1 MAAAII
7 VGGEWQADPPSSLPD
22 SPSPS
27 PSPDTAL
34 PSCEPADDHHH
45 DSDNVAYSFTTATS
59 VDDNRSVHRDSSPP
73 VYLRSDSLQPAS
85 SLPARLQAAAA
96 TTNSSSSSANGTNG
110 HHHHPRHPS
119 PLHDCT
125 SAASPPCAS
134 VYADLSL
141 DGERG
146 IGEAGSAVT
155 TLPRSQSPFRVSR
168 RAIMNGDAEL
178 PHRSSS
184 PLKRRASSMDP
195 EPDASP
201 RNGEDANVN
210 SSQTTATAK
219 SADAPRAMSVD
230 PPEGADAPAQNPP
243 PVAEQIKII
252 ETLLKA
258 FEDAPSAEGD
268 KAYLVS
274 REWVDKARSLQG
286 PTKAKAEDGDVQL
299 GPVDNSDIIDQ
310 VIKDPSGASF
320 TRLKPGAD
328 QETFA
333 LFPEDAWKLVM
344 EWYGLKEGQEPICR
358 IAFNSAEGG
367 EDNILYEFHP
377 PIFRVHRVWS
387 ELSPLPIEQAL
398 KANNPPAILAPRSRG
413 AKLQEFLKDIKTWAG
428 IPLDRKVIVHQVRHP
443 DPTTIPTT
451 QQAGSALT
459 PPDSPGREAQNADG
473 EWPNLLVDLPTF
485 AQSRDHREQ
494 LSQIQDKTG
503 QSYNSTVTLHMKDLT
518 TDATLVLDEVIDNKF
533 SVSTYKGQQT
543 KPQKN
548 MSNRSGLSS
557 KPNSARSSPGAEGI
571 MTRGR
576 AGKNRQLGR
585 TVGHV
590 GLHNLGNTCYMN
602 SALQC
607 VRSVEELTKF
617 FITDAYLDE
626 INSTNLLGYNGKMAM
641 AYGGL
646 LRDIYREGRG
656 SVSPREFKSTVGRCR
671 STFSG
676 WGQQDSQEFLGFLL
690 DALQEDLSRVK
701 NKPYIEKPDST
712 DEMINDPEAIRA
724 MASKVWDITRQRD
737 DSVIADLFT
746 GMYKSTLKCP
756 ECDKISI
763 TFDPFNTLPLP
774 LPLETVWSKTVKFF
788 PLNDV
793 PVNIDVEVPKHSS
806 IEVLKT
812 YLSLRTGV
820 PTERMMGA
828 EEFKDRFFKIYD
840 NNQDV
845 SEEITQSDVP
855 TFHELEFVPTNWP
868 SRPQKYR
875 SMLDIDA
882 QPEDDDPSTE
892 RLVVTVVHRR
902 PNSHGRPEGIS
913 PPHFI
918 TLTREEASSYDAI
931 HRKILEKVATFS
943 TWSKFNSDEEV
954 DATDTDMVATSD
966 ADSSGDGKVAAKS
979 VEGEDDIVD
988 VTMKDA
994 GAAPTGQPALLKRFN
1009 KSRPKFMDAAA
1020 RLSPSLQNLFE
1031 LRYFASPSDGAIP
1044 TGWQSTDNN
1053 RTLPSLADR
1062 MPQPSEEE
1070 SATPESSNADGSDD
1084 DNDDGNESEEK
1095 DERSNEEEAKEE
1107 SVQTRMAEESSE
1119 EELPR
1124 RFDRGGR
1131 NQRNGGRKKFKGH
1144 KSYGKRGNK
1153 RRDKHVRNG
1162 KANGLPQV
1170 NPQPMPPA
1178 VADGGPL
1185 IRLHEGIAVDWND
1198 DAWEM
1203 VFGGSGRD
1211 NLAEGTRTFLDL
1223 ESLQDPVIKIN
1234 QRRRQ
1239 TRKSRGITLDECLD
1253 EFERAE
1259 ILSEHDMWYCPRCKE
1274 HRRASKKF
1282 DLWKT
1287 PDYLVAHLK
1296 RFSSSGWRRDKLD
1309 VLVDFPIEELDL
1321 TARVIEKEDGKSE
1334 VYDLIAVD
1342 DHYGGLGGG
1351 HYTAYAKN
1359 FVDGKWYNYNDSSV
1373 SLVSDP
1379 QSVITSAAYLLFYKR
1394 RASGHL
1400 GGPRFAAILDKY
1412 EKETTEEESGGDDD
1426 ASGKADEDLPAYE
1439 GRTLGGRRSSS
1450 EDESGPGRVSAVRN
1464 ESLMTQ
1470 TWTFGSLDDGAEP
1483 SAGAASDVAQLES
1496 SGDDDNAG
1504 GIDEAD
1510 TVMGGAGGDVV
1521 SLVERAEEA
1530 KDDEDE
1536 VTEIHVENARSE

>member
-1 MAAAII
+1 MIKS
-7 VGGEWQADPPSSLPD
+7 QRTRQPD
-22 SPSPS
+22 SPSPES
-27 PSPDTAL
+27 HSPDTAL
-34 PSCEPADDHHH
+34 PSCEPIDDH
-45 DSDNVAYSFTTATS
+45 DRDDIAAYSFTT
-59 VDDNRSVHRDSSPP
+59 VDDDVRRSLHRESSPA
-73 VYLRSDSLQPAS
+73 YLRSDSLQPAS

-96 TTNSSSSSANGTNG
+96 AAATHSSGTDGANAYHRPSS
-110 HHHHPRHPS
+110 
-119 PLHDCT
+119 LHDYAS
-125 SAASPPCAS
+125 SAASSPGAS
-134 VYADLSL
+134 AYAGLSL
-141 DGERG
+141 NSERG
-146 IGEAGSAVT
+146 IDEAGSAVT
-155 TLPRSQSPFRVSR
+155 SLPRGQSPFRVSR

-195 EPDASP
+195 EPDAAS
-201 RNGEDANVN
+201 RNDHDVNMN
-210 SSQTTATAK
+210 SSQNTAPARST
-219 SADAPRAMSVD
+219 DVPRAMSVD
-230 PPEGADAPAQNPP
+230 PPEGPDAAPAQNRPP
-243 PVAEQIKII
+243 LAEQIKII

-258 FEDAPSAEGD
+258 FEEAPIAEGN

-274 REWVDKARSLQG
+274 RAWVDKARSLQG
-286 PTKAKAEDGDVQL
+286 PSKANAEDNDVHI

-310 VIKDPSGASF
+310 VIKDPSGTTF

-328 QETFA
+328 EEIIV
-333 LFPEDAWKLVM
+333 LFPEDAWKLVV
-344 EWYGLKEGQEPICR
+344 EWYGIKEGQEPIVR
-358 IAFNSAEGG
+358 SAINSSEA
-367 EDNILYEFHP
+367 DANILYEFHP

-413 AKLQEFLKDIKTWAG
+413 ANLQAFLKDIKTWAG
-428 IPLDRKVIVHQVRHP
+428 IPLDRKVLVHQVRLP
-443 DPTTIPTT
+443 APTAIPAA
-451 QQAGSALT
+451 QEAGSALT
-459 PPDSPGREAQNADG
+459 PPDSPGRDTQHADG
-473 EWPNLLVDLPTF
+473 SWPNLLVDLPTF
-485 AQSRDHREQ
+485 AQSREFREQ
-494 LSQIQDKTG
+494 LSHIQDKTNG
-503 QSYNSTVTLHMKDLT
+503 SYTSTVQLHMKNLV
-518 TDATLVLDEVIDNKF
+518 TDATLVLDEVIEPPRI

-543 KPQKN
+543 TQKSSSAGSVFLSK
-548 MSNRSGLSS
+548 MS
-557 KPNSARSSPGAEGI
+557 SARSSPGPEGV

-576 AGKNRQLGR
+576 AGKKKTLGR
-585 TVGHV
+585 SVGVV

-617 FITDAYLDE
+617 FITGAYVAE
-626 INSTNLLGYNGKMAM
+626 INKTNLLGYNGKIAST
-641 AYGGL
+641 YGGL
-646 LRDIYREGRG
+646 LRDIYQEGRG
-656 SVSPREFKSTVGRCR
+656 SVSPRDFKSTVGRCR

-690 DALQEDLSRVK
+690 DALQEDLSRIK

-712 DEMINDPEAIRA
+712 DEMIDDPEAIRE
-724 MASKVWDITRQRD
+724 MAAKVWEITRLRD

-756 ECDKISI
+756 ECGKISI

-793 PVNIDVEVPKHSS
+793 PVNIDVELPKHSS
-806 IEVLKT
+806 IEALKA

-820 PTERMMGA
+820 PVERMMGA
-828 EEFKDRFFKIYD
+828 EEYKEKFFKIYD

-845 SEEITQSDVP
+845 SDEITQPDVP
-855 TFHELEFVPTNWP
+855 TFHELELVPTNWP
-868 SRPQKYR
+868 SKPSPQRYR
-875 SMLDIDA
+875 SMLDVDT
-882 QPEDDDPSTE
+882 QPEDAEDSATE
-892 RLVVTVVHRR
+892 RMVVTVVHRR
-902 PNSHGRPEGIS
+902 PNNPSRADDTC

-931 HRKILEKVATFS
+931 QRKILERVATFS
-943 TWSKFNSDEEV
+943 TWSKFANDEE
-954 DATDTDMVATSD
+954 AEGTDTDMVATSD
-966 ADSSGDGKVAAKS
+966 ADSSGEGKVAAKS
-979 VEGEDDIVD
+979 VEGEEDMVD
-988 VTMKDA
+988 VTMKDTSTT
-994 GAAPTGQPALLKRFN
+994 PPGQPALLKRFN
-1009 KSRPKFMDAAA
+1009 KTRPKFVDASA

-1031 LRYFASPSDGAIP
+1031 LRYFASPSDRAVP
-1044 TGWQSTDNN
+1044 TGWQSADNN
-1053 RTLPSLADR
+1053 RTLPSLSDR
-1062 MPQPSEEE
+1062 IPQVSDKSEE
-1070 SATPESSNADGSDD
+1070 SGTPESSNGDGSDN
-1084 DNDDGNESEEK
+1084 DNENENYEDK
-1095 DERSNEEEAKEE
+1095 DEQGNEEAKSE
-1107 SVQTRMAEESSE
+1107 SIQTRMVAESSE
-1119 EELPR
+1119 EDLPR

-1131 NQRNGGRKKFKGH
+1131 KQRNGGRKNFKH
-1144 KSYGKRGNK
+1144 KSYGKRGANQ
-1153 RRDKHVRNG
+1153 RDRLMRTG
-1162 KANGLPQV
+1162 KANGLAQL

-1185 IRLHEGIAVDWND
+1185 VRLGEGIAVDWNE

-1203 VFGGSGRD
+1203 VFGGKGKE
-1211 NLAEGTRTFLDL
+1211 NPAEGTRTFLRL
-1223 ESLQDPVIKIN
+1223 QSLQDPIIKIN

-1259 ILSEHDMWYCPRCKE
+1259 ILSENDMWYCPRCKE

-1287 PDYLVAHLK
+1287 PDYLVTHLK

-1412 EKETTEEESGGDDD
+1412 ERDTTEGESSGDDD
-1426 ASGKADEDLPAYE
+1426 AGGKTDEDLPAYT
-1439 GRTLGGRRSSS
+1439 GRGLGDRRPST
-1450 EDESGPGRVSAVRN
+1450 EDESGPSTLLAP
-1464 ESLMTQ
+1464 
-1470 TWTFGSLDDGAEP
+1470 TWSFGPLDSGAEQ
-1483 SAGAASDVAQLES
+1483 SAGPASDVAQCES
-1496 SGDDDNAG
+1496 SEDDSNAQA
-1504 GIDEAD
+1504 IYD
-1510 TVMGGAGGDVV
+1510 TVMAGGGESLEGLIAGEFEGVV
-1521 SLVERAEEA
+1521 AG
-1530 KDDEDE
+1530 EDE
-1536 VTEIHVENARSE
+1536 ATEIDAENSRA